1 MLDVVL
7 IGRGAIASEVL
18 KHISSGREVAVTGF
32 IVRPGREVEARAA
45 LPATIQVA
53 SAIEYL
59 STVPG
64 LIAECAGHSAVAEF
78 GEKALR
84 RGIDFLVISIG
95 ALADAG
101 LRARLEAAAEAG
113 GAKLILPAGAIAGA
127 DALTA
132 ARIGGLE
139 RVVYTSRK
147 PPASWRGTL
156 AEDARDLNSLTEPT
170 VIFEGAADEAATLY
184 PRNANVAAT
193 IALAGAGFDRTDVR
207 LVADP
212 DAGGSHCPRN
222 HRNGPPRGQPPR
234 LACRIRAVSRSGD
247 NNGHGGGPLCLL
259 PRSGQPDRLERCAE
273 PRESVGHRVA
283 SYRRRSRSYA
293 LAGRRDA
300 YGLASQRSPP
310 GTASIKFT
318 VAGRLSV
325 RDDRRVCG

>member
-1 MLDVVL
+1 MLNVVL

-32 IVRPGREVEARAA
+32 IVRPGREVEARAT

-53 SAIEYL
+53 SAIDHL
-59 STVPG
+59 STVPD

-78 GEKALR
+78 GERALR

-101 LRARLEAAAEAG
+101 LRARLEEAAESG
-113 GAKLILPAGAIAGA
+113 GAKLILPAGAIAGV

-147 PPASWRGTL
+147 PPATWRGTP
-156 AEDARDLNSLTEPT
+156 AEDALDLDSLTEPT

-212 DAGGSHCPRN
+212 DAGGNIH
-222 HRNGPPRGQPPR
+222 
-234 LACRIRAVSRSGD
+234 
-247 NNGHGGGPLCLL
+247 
-259 PRSGQPDRLERCAE
+259 
-273 PRESVGHRVA
+273 
-283 SYRRRSRSYA
+283 
-293 LAGRRDA
+293 
-300 YGLASQRSPP
+300 
-310 GTASIKFT
+310 
-318 VAGRLSV
+318 SV
-325 RDDRRVCG
+325 RAEGMFGAFDIEVRGEPLTDNPKTSTLAAHSVVAEILRRASAVEI